1 MQDTKASMIGMDMPI
16 VLPWLVIPFPV
27 AALPA
32 KKIKYLYILIN
43 YTSESK

>member
-32 KKIKYLYILIN
+32 KKNKIFVYTNKLY
-43 YTSESK
+43 